1 MHSILT
7 VFTSQINIVTVI
19 QLHREFLR
27 AGSDVLQS
35 FTFLQM
41 TDELLESYG
50 IDVPGAEINDAGV
63 RLVKEVAAEG
73 DAITG
78 GGIART
84 GALYRDVPKRR
95 ALGCVITHLGFL

>member
-1 MHSILT
+1 MLLASDFNCIS
-7 VFTSQINIVTVI
+7 FSKKKNIFTVI

-50 IDVPGAEINDAGV
+50 INIPGAEINDAGV

-73 DAITG
+73 DALTG

-84 GALYRDVPKRR
+84 GALYRDGP
-95 ALGCVITHLGFL
+95 

>member
-1 MHSILT
+1 MT
-7 VFTSQINIVTVI
+7 

-50 IDVPGAEINDAGV
+50 IDIPGAEINDAGV

-73 DAITG
+73 GALTG

-84 GALYRDVPKRR
+84 GALYRDDKKDGPWV
-95 ALGCVITHLGFL
+95 A